1 MRQRS
6 APVRFGAL
14 ARRARSAPPLKGEAL
29 APGMTVG
36 LFGGSFDPPHAGHR
50 HVAVSAM
57 RRLGLDRI
65 WWLVS
70 PQNPLKT
77 QAPSE
82 YEDRFQRVKNLAYG
96 PRMTVSD
103 VENRLKARLTA
114 RVIAALLQRY
124 PRVNFVWLMGAD
136 NLKSFHRWVRWRE
149 IMDSLPIVI
158 IARPQDPVRARLAPA
173 ARIYAK
179 ARAPEYASQNLKRR
193 TAPVWTYLCEPLHKE
208 SSSRLRRDNR

>member
-1 MRQRS
+1 
-6 APVRFGAL
+6 
-14 ARRARSAPPLKGEAL
+14 
-29 APGMTVG
+29 
-36 LFGGSFDPPHAGHR
+36 
-50 HVAVSAM
+50 
-57 RRLGLDRI
+57 
-65 WWLVS
+65 
-70 PQNPLKT
+70 
-77 QAPSE
+77 
-82 YEDRFQRVKNLAYG
+82 
-96 PRMTVSD
+96 
-103 VENRLKARLTA
+103 
-114 RVIAALLQRY
+114 
-124 PRVNFVWLMGAD
+124 MGAD